1 MMLRILKYY
10 ACVRVLLCSVTLCN
24 ISFIVTLT
32 GVNYDD
38 CQLRCELRQLINSL
52 ISSVVSL
59 LFNNTN
65 PLQLVAAVGSVEQ
78 RAVIDT

>member
-24 ISFIVTLT
+24 ISLIVTLT
-32 GVNYDD
+32 GVNYFDYDD
-38 CQLRCELRQLINSL
+38 CQLRCQLRQSINSL

-59 LFNNTN
+59 LFNNTI
-65 PLQLVAAVGSVEQ
+65 PY
-78 RAVIDT
+78 T